1 MLTQGRFRLLPP
13 APHSCLNCRALH
25 YNPIIHASLI
35 KAVNQPHCKAGKC
48 TAPALWEPWPGVC
61 GGLTKGYIDW
71 LLSRSVWPLSLIMRA
86 GIMAKGSLVP
96 DTQA

>member
-35 KAVNQPHCKAGKC
+35 KAVNQPIVKLENVQHLLSGN
-48 TAPALWEPWPGVC
+48 PVPGVC